1 VAHVSDGFP
10 SVPHK
15 RTMKDMGERIDIQR
29 ICVNAKPAR
38 AQPEYY
44 EWQTASVCMFIAET
58 DKARALEKARS
69 ELSRR
74 HWEFLTYGNKS
85 TLIEERVREVG
96 GEVWEAFEHARRGR
110 IFFKVFPDCFGAGN
124 KIFHPI
130 LPPVLPNCF
139 WTRSSLLPAAGV
151 CARTRKNRVIEMPTI

>member
-1 VAHVSDGFP
+1 
-10 SVPHK
+10 
-15 RTMKDMGERIDIQR
+15 MKDMGERIDIQR

-38 AQPEYY
+38 AHPEYY